1 MIHFDNN
8 LAKEAFKI
16 AHEAHELSDVAN
28 DLNRINTVLSTTPTI
43 ENLFEAQRLDN
54 ELRKKYPTIDKM
66 LAIAN
71 SYPMSAV
78 ASQSNVQDLPE
89 YANLKQ
95 DYYGILCY
103 VLLKKKITT
112 SIEQFIEKVD

>member
-28 DLNRINTVLSTTPTI
+28 DLNKINIILSTKTTKQ
-43 ENLFEAQRLDN
+43 NLSEAKRLDK
-54 ELRKKYPTIDKM
+54 ELREKYPTIDKM

-71 SYPMSAV
+71 SYPTATV
-78 ASQSNVQDLPE
+78 ASQSNTQELPE

-95 DYYGILCY
+95 DYFGILCY
-103 VLLKKKITT
+103 VLLKREITT

>member
-8 LAKEAFKI
+8 LVKEAFKI

-28 DLNRINTVLSTTPTI
+28 DLNRINALLSTIATM
-43 ENLFEAQRLDN
+43 EVLYEAQRLDY

-71 SYPMSAV
+71 NYPIAMV
-78 ASQSNVQDLPE
+78 ASQSNTQELPE

-95 DYYGILCY
+95 DYFGILCH

>member
-43 ENLFEAQRLDN
+43 ENLFESQRLDI
-54 ELRKKYPTIDKM
+54 ELREKYPTIDKM

-71 SYPMSAV
+71 SYPTATSV
-78 ASQSNVQDLPE
+78 SQSNTQELPE

-95 DYYGILCY
+95 DYFGILCY
-103 VLLKKKITT
+103 VLLKKQLTS
-112 SIEQFIEKVD
+112 SIEQFIERVD

>member
-16 AHEAHELSDVAN
+16 AHEAHDLADVAN
-28 DLNRINTVLSTTPTI
+28 DINRINTVLSTTPTI
-43 ENLFEAQRLDN
+43 ENLFEAQRLDY
-54 ELRKKYPTIDKM
+54 ELREKYPTIDKM

-71 SYPMSAV
+71 NYLIPAV
-78 ASQSNVQDLPE
+78 ASQSNTQDLPE

>member
-43 ENLFEAQRLDN
+43 EN
-54 ELRKKYPTIDKM
+54 
-66 LAIAN
+66 
-71 SYPMSAV
+71 
-78 ASQSNVQDLPE
+78 
-89 YANLKQ
+89 
-95 DYYGILCY
+95 
-103 VLLKKKITT
+103 
-112 SIEQFIEKVD
+112 